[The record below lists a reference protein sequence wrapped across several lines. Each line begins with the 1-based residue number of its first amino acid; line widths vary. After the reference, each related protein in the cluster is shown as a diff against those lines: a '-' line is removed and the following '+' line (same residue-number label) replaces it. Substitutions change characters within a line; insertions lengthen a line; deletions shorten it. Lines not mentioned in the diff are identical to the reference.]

1 MAIRVL
7 IWDVSQLLTEI
18 MTLICSHEPDLE
30 VMAPKGKLN
39 LLEAV
44 EADRPDVIIIGEGN
58 TTWKETCDQVLRAY
72 PRVRVISLKNDG
84 REAYLCRL
92 TLEQTLLGELSP
104 ENLVTVIQY
113 YEQQAD

>member
-18 MTLICSHEPDLE
+18 MTLICSHEPDVE
-30 VMAPKGKLN
+30 VMAPKGKLT

-44 EADRPDVIIIGEGN
+44 KADRPDVIIIGEGDSP
-58 TTWKETCDQVLRAY
+58 WKETCGQVLRAY
-72 PRVRVISLKNDG
+72 PDLRVISLKNDG

-92 TLEQTLLGELSP
+92 ALEQTWLGELSP
-104 ENLVTVIQY
+104 ENLVTVMRHSLG
-113 YEQQAD
+113 

>member
-1 MAIRVL
+1 VAIRVL

-44 EADRPDVIIIGEGN
+44 EADLPDVIIIGERDSA
-58 TTWKETCDQVLRAY
+58 WKETCGQVL
-72 PRVRVISLKNDG
+72 
-84 REAYLCRL
+84 
-92 TLEQTLLGELSP
+92 
-104 ENLVTVIQY
+104 
-113 YEQQAD
+113 

>member
-44 EADRPDVIIIGEGN
+44 EVDLPDVIIIGEGN
-58 TTWKETCDQVLRAY
+58 TTWKEACGQVLRAY
-72 PRVRVISLKNDG
+72 PCVRVISLKNDG
-84 REAYLCRL
+84 REAYLCSL
-92 TLEQTLLGELSP
+92 TLERTSLGELSP
-104 ENLVTVIQY
+104 ENLVKAIRQSL
-113 YEQQAD
+113 DSS

>member
-44 EADRPDVIIIGEGN
+44 EADLPDVIIIGERDSA
-58 TTWKETCDQVLRAY
+58 WKETCGQVL
-72 PRVRVISLKNDG
+72 
-84 REAYLCRL
+84 
-92 TLEQTLLGELSP
+92 
-104 ENLVTVIQY
+104 
-113 YEQQAD
+113 